1 MKSFPWPWLKRIPRW
16 LPTVLTVSAVLYLT
30 LFPDPVPDNDL
41 PLWEHTDKVVHA
53 LMMAAVW
60 TALAV
65 DLRRPLTP
73 RLRLGLF
80 LAVTAFGALIELA
93 QQAMDLGR
101 TADLADLAADTL
113 GAPRPPHP
121 QKPSAPTKNITILS
135 NSFQIGKFFLLKWYF
150 FRNFV
155 RVYPTYSILF
165 TILDI

>member
-60 TALAV
+60 TALAI

-73 RLRLGLF
+73 RLRLTLF
-80 LAVTAFGALIELA
+80 ISVTAFGALIELA

-113 GAPRPPHP
+113 GALL
-121 QKPSAPTKNITILS
+121 PT
-135 NSFQIGKFFLLKWYF
+135 LL
-150 FRNFV
+150 
-155 RVYPTYSILF
+155 L
-165 TILDI
+165 